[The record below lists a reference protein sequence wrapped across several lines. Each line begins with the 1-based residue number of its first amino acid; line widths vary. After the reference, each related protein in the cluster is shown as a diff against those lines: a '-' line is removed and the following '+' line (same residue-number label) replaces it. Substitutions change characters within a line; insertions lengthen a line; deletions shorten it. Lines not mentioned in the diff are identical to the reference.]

1 VGRPLQVF
9 KPATGLPPH
18 VMIYA
23 HLKETNHNVSAMP
36 DRIFQQIESRGML
49 GDLSLVQITRA
60 VEDGHRLTTMA
71 NGIAA
76 LRRIVQEGIISA
88 GGSHDRSAA
97 RQNIRLVCEFKHGDG
112 KYSRVPSSWTFPSL
126 QLQNMYLYWH
136 CGHEALKNPPTKFVQ
151 HKDID
156 FLGKQARISLRECR
170 RVMEAIDKEAT
181 HKGVVPRSIMSQVET
196 NTCYYKDE
204 SAILAVVPANTPTPP
219 GQPRIVARLKWP
231 TVMRFMRKKWGA

>member
-1 VGRPLQVF
+1 MLLMTKLQWPLGLLLLFPSPMLKKSPKSLLTMQVEGLQATGDPIQVRVSGKRGKTSILRRCGSRQRQICAERACADCHAVGRPLQVF

-136 CGHEALKNPPTKFVQ
+136 CGHEAL
-151 HKDID
+151 
-156 FLGKQARISLRECR
+156 
-170 RVMEAIDKEAT
+170 
-181 HKGVVPRSIMSQVET
+181 
-196 NTCYYKDE
+196 
-204 SAILAVVPANTPTPP
+204 
-219 GQPRIVARLKWP
+219 
-231 TVMRFMRKKWGA
+231 